1 MQREPTLSN
10 LRRYI
15 AEEAPALLR
24 TLRFYL
30 ARAGVHESLDGA
42 ASELL
47 NETVVQALRHEQR
60 FRPDAQPRAW
70 LLGIAANLIRRKQV
84 ETVQMMRREPL
95 VRDLAGDQD
104 EMSDAELFDRF
115 SALANDEPDA
125 LDNALAIKSLLAGL
139 TPEDQHILKLAIEHQ
154 LDGNALGRALGV
166 SPGAA
171 RVRLHRALAR
181 ARTHFASWKE
191 TTHE

>member
-1 MQREPTLSN
+1 MQREPTLSH

-15 AEEAPALLR
+15 AEESPALLR

-30 ARAGVHESLDGA
+30 ARAGVQESLDGA

-47 NETVVQALRHEQR
+47 NETVVEALRHEQR

-70 LLGIAANLIRRKQV
+70 LLGIAANLIRRQQV
-84 ETVQMMRREPL
+84 ETAQRGRREPL

-104 EMSDAELFDRF
+104 DLSDAELFDRF
-115 SALANDEPDA
+115 SALATDEADA
-125 LDNALAIKSLLAGL
+125 LDDALAVKALLQGMS
-139 TPEDQHILKLAIEHQ
+139 PEDQRILKLALEQQ
-154 LDGNALGRALGV
+154 LDGNALGRALGITA
-166 SPGAA
+166 GAA

-181 ARTHFASWKE
+181 ARTHFAGWKE